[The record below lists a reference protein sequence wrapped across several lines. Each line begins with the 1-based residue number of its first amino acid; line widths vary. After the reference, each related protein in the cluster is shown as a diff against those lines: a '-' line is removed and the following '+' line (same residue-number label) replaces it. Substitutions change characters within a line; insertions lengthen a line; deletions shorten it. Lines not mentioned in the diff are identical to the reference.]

1 MWLDFKYQGEQGRT
15 SGFSVA
21 GDISLFGVLVF
32 VLVKIIQG
40 MVFYAFLT
48 LQTQLSKW
56 SVLLASVLKSSTAF
70 SKREDQE

>member
-1 MWLDFKYQGEQGRT
+1 MQTEQSISQKKYQGEQGRT

-48 LQTQLSKW
+48 LQTQLSK
-56 SVLLASVLKSSTAF
+56 
-70 SKREDQE
+70 